1 MGQTARMPM
10 RRSCSTVFSAL
21 VITAVAVLAAAAC
34 SSSTTASGP
43 GTSAA
48 TGGGTTAPTTTVNPY
63 PKDATLKL
71 NDLQALGG
79 HNSYHLR
86 TPPEFRAALE
96 KLLPGVTKLW
106 DYEHAPLD
114 QQFTNDGVRQI
125 ELDVHLD
132 PDGRYATRHAMP
144 LAQLPA
150 DAPAEMKQP
159 GLKVFHV
166 QELDFASNCLTFV
179 ACLQT
184 VKQWS
189 DANPGH
195 APIMILVEAK
205 EDKLP
210 DIMSFTQPVPFDAA
224 GLGQIDTEIRSVF
237 NDSQLITPDQVRG
250 SYKTLEEAVLA
261 DNWPTLGQSRGKL
274 MFTLDNGD
282 KRQLYAE
289 GHPSLQGR
297 VMFTDAEPGE
307 PEAAFVE
314 RNDAK
319 EKQAEITDL
328 VKKGYVVRTRSDG
341 DTKEAREN
349 DMSSAQA
356 ALASGAQWI
365 STDYA
370 VVDPTVSAT
379 FVVAIPGGTPARC
392 NPVTAPAGCEST
404 DIENPKAL
412 T

>member
-1 MGQTARMPM
+1 MPM
-10 RRSCSTVFSAL
+10 RRSSSSILSPLAILT
-21 VITAVAVLAAAAC
+21 IAVLVATAC
-34 SSSTTASGP
+34 SSTNTTAGPSGTTA
-43 GTSAA
+43 GGG
-48 TGGGTTAPTTTVNPY
+48 GGGTTATATVNPY
-63 PKDATLKL
+63 PKDAELKL
-71 NDLQALGG
+71 NDLQALGS

-96 KLLPGVTKLW
+96 KVLPGVTKLW
-106 DYEHAPLD
+106 DYEHDPLD
-114 QQFTNDGVRQI
+114 KQFGAQGVRQI

-132 PDGRYATRHAMP
+132 PDARYATRHAMP

-179 ACLQT
+179 ACLTT

-195 APIMILVEAK
+195 APIMILIEAK

-237 NDSQLITPDQVRG
+237 QESQLVTPDQVRG

-261 DNWPTLGQSRGKL
+261 DNWPTLGQSRGKV
-274 MFTLDNGD
+274 MFTLDNSD
-282 KRQLYAE
+282 MRQMYAE

-319 EKQAEITDL
+319 EKQAEITQL

-341 DTKEAREN
+341 DTKEARDN

-356 ALASGAQWI
+356 GLASGAQWI
-365 STDYA
+365 STDYP
-370 VVDPTVSAT
+370 VTDPTVNPT

-392 NPVTAPAGCEST
+392 NPVTAPPGCQST
-404 DIENPKAL
+404 DIENPAAL